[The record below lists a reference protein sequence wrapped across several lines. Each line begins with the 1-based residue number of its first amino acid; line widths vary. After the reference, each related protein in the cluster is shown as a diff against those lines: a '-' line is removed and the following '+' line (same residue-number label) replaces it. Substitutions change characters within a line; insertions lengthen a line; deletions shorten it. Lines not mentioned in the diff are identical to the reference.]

1 MPSTNAVHKAYL
13 EQHGFVMRTLP
24 SSCPDC
30 ITVEEFSKMYPKG
43 DYILATGDHVVALRN
58 GIFYDIFDSS
68 DEIVTYFFERRQ

>member
-1 MPSTNAVHKAYL
+1 
-13 EQHGFVMRTLP
+13 
-24 SSCPDC
+24 
-30 ITVEEFSKMYPKG
+30 MYPKG